1 MWNNSPGCKAKA
13 EAASPLPALA
23 RLRDVNVCF
32 GPRRVLRDIS
42 LAVRAGD
49 FWTLIGPNGAGKSTL
64 LGLFNGMTPYASGM
78 VEYAGARV
86 CPATAPKIRLAIA
99 QVFQQSDLDPKMPL
113 SVFESVLGGT
123 YGHLGLFKRPGKRE
137 KELAMRALE
146 TVGLSRLASRPV
158 GHLSGGERQRIA
170 LARALAQEPELI
182 LLDEPTAA
190 LDWQAQR
197 DILNAVAA
205 LRRDYALTIFMVTH
219 DLNAVFNLAQKVAM
233 LRDGRLIWQGGV
245 AEAMQ
250 PGLLSDLYGVPIV
263 VADCGGRK
271 AALF

>member
-1 MWNNSPGCKAKA
+1 MWNNSPVCKA
-13 EAASPLPALA
+13 ASASALPVLA
-23 RLRDVNVCF
+23 RLRGVDVRF
-32 GPRRVLRDIS
+32 GSRRVLHGVS
-42 LAVRAGD
+42 LMVRPGD

-64 LGLFNGMTPYASGM
+64 LGLFNGMTPYSSGR
-78 VEYAGARV
+78 VEYAGALV
-86 CPATAPKIRLAIA
+86 SPATAPGIRPAIA

-123 YGHLGLFKRPGKRE
+123 YGRLGLFRRPGQRE
-137 KELAMRALE
+137 RDLALRALK
-146 TVGLSRLASRPV
+146 TVGLSHLASRPV
-158 GHLSGGERQRIA
+158 GHLSGGERQRAA
-170 LARALAQEPELI
+170 LARALAQEPELL

-197 DILNAVAA
+197 GILNAVAA

-233 LRDGRLIWQGGV
+233 LRDGRLIWQGD
-245 AEAMQ
+245 AADAMQ
-250 PGLLSDLYGVPIV
+250 PGLLSDLYGVPIEV
-263 VADCGGRK
+263 VDCCGRK